1 MYPDLSL
8 LANSHPTA
16 SQPASHAQTIADTLV
31 GFRCP
36 CSVVGE
42 SHGPVLSTYK
52 LRPAMGVRFATIN
65 NRSVDLALA
74 LGVNSIRLTPNG
86 DHIALEV
93 PNEKRSPITLK
104 EIASH
109 QHFRQSKGLALTLGK
124 DLRGVPYILN
134 LDRAP
139 HLLVAGQTGSGKSVC
154 VNSLLI
160 SLLLKHNPD
169 QLKLVLID
177 PKRVELG
184 LYADL
189 PHLARKI
196 AVEPREAIAALDW
209 LTKEMET
216 RYKALAAIGARNIH
230 EYREAGNSMPY
241 IVCVVDEMADLM
253 LTSDGKAEYLI
264 TRLTQMARAVGIHL
278 VLATQRPS
286 VDVITGLIKAN
297 VPTRIGMRVASK
309 TDSRVILDTNGAETL
324 LGQGDMLL
332 VPPDSPSPIRLHG
345 PFVTTAEVKR
355 VVKFW
360 TDLHPPAPEV
370 KPEDKVITDPIV
382 NHQIQVLAHWGYVS
396 TMDIQQRYQVDAD
409 RAIEVVGVLLDRQ
422 ILRCYDKE
430 KRLYYPNHRKGPQ
443 YVNI

>member
-16 SQPASHAQTIADTLV
+16 SNTASHAQTIADTLV
-31 GFRCP
+31 AFRCP

-52 LRPAMGVRFATIN
+52 LRPALGVRFATIN
-65 NRSVDLALA
+65 NRSVDLAIA
-74 LGVNSIRLTPNG
+74 LGVVSVRLNPNG
-86 DHIALEV
+86 NHIALEV
-93 PNEKRSPITLK
+93 PNEKRASITLK

-154 VNSLLI
+154 VNSILV

-169 QLKLVLID
+169 QLKLVLVD

-216 RYKALAAIGARNIH
+216 RYKLLAAIGARNIH

-309 TDSRVILDTNGAETL
+309 VDSRVIIDTNGAETL

-360 TDLHPPAPEV
+360 VDACPPA
-370 KPEDKVITDPIV
+370 DPQPSTPAV
-382 NHQIQVLAHWGYVS
+382 PADPLVAHQIQVLAHFGYVS
-396 TMDIQQRYQVDAD
+396 TDDIETRYQVSFE
-409 RAIEVVGVLLDRQ
+409 RAREVTQAMLEQR
-422 ILRCYDKE
+422 ILNCYDKNTG
-430 KRLYYPNHRKGPQ
+430 LYYPNHKKGPQ

>member
-8 LANSHPTA
+8 LAASHPTTA
-16 SQPASHAQTIADTLV
+16 STTSHASAIEAALV
-31 GFRCP
+31 AFKAP
-36 CSVVGE
+36 CRVVGE

-52 LRPAMGVRFATIN
+52 LRPNLGVRFATIN

-74 LGVNSIRLTPNG
+74 LGVTSIRLTPNG

-124 DLRGVPYILN
+124 DLRGAPYILN

-154 VNSLLI
+154 VNSLLV
-160 SLLLKHNPD
+160 SLLLKHSPD
-169 QLKLVLID
+169 ELRLVLID

-184 LYADL
+184 LYANL

-209 LTKEMET
+209 LTKEMEA
-216 RYKALAAIGARNIH
+216 RYKLLAAIGARNIH
-230 EYREAGNSMPY
+230 EYREAGNTMPY

-253 LTSDGKAEYLI
+253 LTSDGQAEFLI

-309 TDSRVILDTNGAETL
+309 VDSRVVLDTNGAETL

-360 TDLHPPAPEV
+360 VNSCPASAPS
-370 KPEDKVITDPIV
+370 PNPQTLSPVIADPRV
-382 NHQIQVLAHWGYVS
+382 RHQLEVLAYWGFI
-396 TMDIQQRYQVDAD
+396 TLEDIERRYQIKNEEALKVLDALIKIG
-409 RAIEVVGVLLDRQ
+409 AIHHYDQKTRKWTPAQGV
-422 ILRCYDKE
+422 
-430 KRLYYPNHRKGPQ
+430 PT
-443 YVNI
+443 YV